1 MRRRDFVALVAYA
14 LTAWPSTARTQG
26 ANTHKVG
33 IILQGGSWYRM
44 IEGLRDGLK
53 KRGLAEGKQIVFDI
67 RDMRGDLKAVEKA
80 AKNLEDE
87 KVDLICTLAT
97 SVSLA
102 TKQATQN
109 VPIVFIAGTDPIAV
123 KLVDSIARPS
133 GRLTGVEFRA
143 TDLTGKRLELLR
155 EIAPNIHRVATFYD
169 PKNPSATEAVHEA
182 QEAARN
188 LGMILVERHVAS
200 VDGLKKTLQAFNSH
214 EADALIAV
222 SDAMVDSQIELLIEM
237 ATARKLPTML
247 YDPEAVMKGG
257 LATYSP
263 DYVEVGRIAAKYVA
277 RILAGA
283 KPGDLPV
290 EAVDKVLLVLNVKTA
305 RQIGL
310 AVPESLLVRADTVI
324 E

>member
-44 IEGLRDGLK
+44 IEGLRDGLR

-67 RDMRGDLKAVEKA
+67 RDMRGDPKAVEKA
-80 AKNLEDE
+80 AKS
-87 KVDLICTLAT
+87 TLAT

-182 QEAARN
+182 QEATRN